1 MEGAGGQGRF
11 KYIHEFK
18 GNQVVCTQHPSSKGG
33 MHTHTS
39 VASTDRMGIGAA
51 GNASRTGGRVASLAA
66 RDAEGRRTHASSNR
80 NARNLGG
87 LGPGRRRGA
96 TGVTRLSGA
105 LPPLARRWLRT
116 LHLDGL
122 RGLGSAAKAK
132 RGGWRRGRALSK
144 LLGRVTP
151 ASAQLGTGRLA
162 AATATLREQ
171 AGATRIDSHG
181 GRADAH

>member
-1 MEGAGGQGRF
+1 MHTTLVE
-11 KYIHEFK
+11 
-18 GNQVVCTQHPSSKGG
+18 KGG

-39 VASTDRMGIGAA
+39 VASTDIMGIGAA

-105 LPPLARRWLRT
+105 LPPLARRWLRS

-122 RGLGSAAKAK
+122 RGSGSAAKAE
-132 RGGWRRGRALSK
+132 RGGWRRGRARSE
-144 LLGRVTP
+144 LLGRSNP
-151 ASAQLGTGRLA
+151 SLGA
-162 AATATLREQ
+162 AWDRKAGGSDGDA
-171 AGATRIDSHG
+171 AGASRSCTHG
-181 GRADAH
+181 FSRWES